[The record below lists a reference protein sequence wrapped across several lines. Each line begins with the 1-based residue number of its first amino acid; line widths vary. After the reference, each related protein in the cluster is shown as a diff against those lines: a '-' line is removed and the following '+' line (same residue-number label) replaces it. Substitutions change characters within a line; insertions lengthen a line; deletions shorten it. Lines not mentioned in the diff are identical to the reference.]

1 MVTLD
6 IRTVSVIGIGTIGY
20 GIALLCA
27 QAGLNVITYDKS
39 DENLN
44 KGFKNIELSLNL
56 LKLEGNLEDKQC
68 EEILNRIET
77 VQTIEDAVKGVDLVI
92 ECIDE
97 NIELK
102 QAIFEQLD
110 ELCLE
115 NVILSTCTSGL
126 SPTAIAKNTKH
137 PERIVVAHFWNPPQL
152 IPLVEVVPGENTS
165 QETIKKTIEWVEF
178 IGKKAISM
186 KKECI
191 GFIGNRLQ
199 HALLREALYI
209 VEQGFAEPEEVDKAI
224 EFGLGRRLPVTGPI
238 CTADLAGLDVVYSI
252 SKYLFKDLCNSL
264 EPSKLIKMKVEK
276 GELGSKRGQGFYN
289 WEPEILKKKQKERS
303 ELLSYFLEKD
313 GEKMDL

>member
-1 MVTLD
+1 MVTLN
-6 IRTVSVIGIGTIGY
+6 IRTVSVIGIGTIGH

-27 QAGLNVITYDKS
+27 QAGLNVIVYDKS
-39 DENLN
+39 DIMLN
-44 KGFKNIELSLNL
+44 KGFKNIKSTLYSL
-56 LKLEGNLEDKQC
+56 KHRGNLEEKQC
-68 EEILNRIET
+68 EEILNRIKGVET
-77 VQTIEDAVKGVDLVI
+77 IAYAAKDVDLVI

-102 QAIFEQLD
+102 QKIFKQLD

-137 PERIVVAHFWNPPQL
+137 PERVVVAHFWNPPQL
-152 IPLVEVVPGENTS
+152 MPLVEVVPGEKTS
-165 QETIKKTIEWVEF
+165 QETVNKTIEWVES
-178 IGKKAISM
+178 IGKKAIIM

-224 EFGLGRRLPVTGPI
+224 QLGLGRRLPVTGPI

-252 SKYLFKDLCNSL
+252 SKYLLKDLCNSL
-264 EPSKLIKMKVEK
+264 EPSELIKSKVEK
-276 GELGSKRGQGFYN
+276 GKLGSKTGQGFYD
-289 WEPEILKKKQKERS
+289 WAPQTLQTKQKERA

-313 GEKMDL
+313 REKGS

>member
-1 MVTLD
+1 MVDLN
-6 IRTVSVIGIGTIGY
+6 IRNVSVIGIGTMGY

-27 QAGLNVITYDKS
+27 QTGLNVTIYDKS
-39 DENLN
+39 DTILN
-44 KGFKNIELSLNL
+44 KGFKNIELSL
-56 LKLEGNLEDKQC
+56 LKLEGKSDDKHC
-68 EEILNRIET
+68 EEILNRIKGVET
-77 VQTIEDAVKGVDLVI
+77 VVDAAKDADLVI

-102 QAIFEQLD
+102 QAIFQQFN
-110 ELCLE
+110 ELCP
-115 NVILSTCTSGL
+115 VDAILATCTSGIVA
-126 SPTAIAKNTKH
+126 TVIAKNMKH
-137 PERIVVAHFWNPPQL
+137 PERLVVAHFWNPPQFNS
-152 IPLVEVVPGENTS
+152 IVEVVPGERTS
-165 QETIKKTIEWVEF
+165 QETINKTIEWVDF

-238 CTADLAGLDVVYSI
+238 CTADLAGLDVVYSV

-264 EPSKLIKMKVEK
+264 EPSKLIKMKVAE
-276 GELGSKRGQGFYN
+276 
-289 WEPEILKKKQKERS
+289 W
-303 ELLSYFLEKD
+303 
-313 GEKMDL
+313 